1 MHSADGST
9 SRGALLITVDSLRA
23 DALGPH
29 TPTLRG
35 LARRGTAF
43 ETAIAGGNWTP
54 FSFPDLLGARP
65 VFADASTPG
74 PATDPTLAEALSSAG
89 VRTAGVN
96 AGNGFLTAHYGYDRG
111 FDEFESFL
119 DGARTPVGR
128 FLTTHP
134 TVNGWVQYLGWPL
147 GDAAARLR
155 GRERRH
161 AVDTSHL
168 HALEREALDTV
179 DSVATGDDDEP
190 FFLWVHYMDAHTPY
204 VPAPRHVRAVTDGEV
219 GSLQTLLGHLR
230 AGLGREVS
238 EETLRT
244 LRALYD
250 AAVRQIDESVDRLL
264 SELEA
269 AGLREETTVILA
281 GDHGEEFLEH
291 GHLAHYPKLY
301 DELVRVPFVVDHP
314 GAPARRER
322 APVPLRDVPPTVCD
336 ALGVEPPAAFA
347 GESLLPTVADA
358 QPPDRGP
365 VTSLAVRGES
375 VTSQPIPR
383 RLGDGTPL
391 VAARTERWSY
401 LRDADGSVRVFD
413 READPGETEPVNRSA
428 VPEATRAELR
438 TATADRL
445 DLLSDGP
452 ADEVEDA
459 EDETEAAPD
468 AIERRLEA
476 LGYR

>member
-1 MHSADGST
+1 M
-9 SRGALLITVDSLRA
+9 LITVDSLRA

-74 PATDPTLAEALSSAG
+74 PATDPTLAEALSAAG

-134 TVNGWVQYLGWPL
+134 TVNGWVQYFGWPL
-147 GDAAARLR
+147 GNAAAKLR

-168 HALEREALDTV
+168 HALEREAFDTV
-179 DSVATGDDDEP
+179 DSVAADEEP
-190 FFLWVHYMDAHTPY
+190 FFLWIHYMDAHTPY

-238 EETLRT
+238 DDTLRT

-250 AAVRQIDESVDRLL
+250 ASVRQIDESVERVLE
-264 SELEA
+264 ELEA
-269 AGLREETTVILA
+269 AGLREETTVVLA

-301 DELVRVPFVVDHP
+301 DELVRVPLVVDHP
-314 GAPARRER
+314 GAPARREP
-322 APVPLRDVPPTVCD
+322 APVPLRDVPPTVCA

-358 QPPDRGP
+358 EPPDRGP

-391 VAARTERWSY
+391 VAARTSRWSY
-401 LRDADGSVRVFD
+401 LRGGDGQVRVFD
-413 READPGETEPVNRSA
+413 RDADPGETEPVDRSA

-438 TATADRL
+438 RATEDRL
-445 DLLSDGP
+445 ALLSDGS
-452 ADEVEDA
+452 AAGNGNADA
-459 EDETEAAPD
+459 EDGDGAEAAPD